1 MDVPVGAIIN
11 ISGKIAEYFGLIEG
25 VDTKVTKL
33 LHQSFIS
40 AKMNLEYAR
49 NSSGQNQIDYIKE
62 AKTKFIEAIAVE
74 ENENKVLA
82 LVGLAMCQI
91 FLNDNTNAYS
101 TLGEID
107 LVELT
112 TSAYL
117 KAGLQWNVILAPTSG
132 IRIYRM
138 QKAIKERYD
147 KFEEFKSNAKYLC
160 YFQDTSNNL
169 SVEPTSSELDYR
181 DIINRL

>member
-49 NSSGQNQIDYIKE
+49 SASGQNQIDYIKE

-82 LVGLAMCQI
+82 LAGLAMCQI
-91 FLNDNTNAYS
+91 FLKD
-101 TLGEID
+101 E
-107 LVELT
+107 
-112 TSAYL
+112 
-117 KAGLQWNVILAPTSG
+117 
-132 IRIYRM
+132 
-138 QKAIKERYD
+138 
-147 KFEEFKSNAKYLC
+147 SNAKLTI
-160 YFQDTSNNL
+160 DLISNVEL
-169 SVEPTSSELDYR
+169 SQGEVNKCKAADVALKIFKLDPMNWFSPIQKVPKDLNTKQR
-181 DIINRL
+181 NKLLDQSKSKALILIKSINNS